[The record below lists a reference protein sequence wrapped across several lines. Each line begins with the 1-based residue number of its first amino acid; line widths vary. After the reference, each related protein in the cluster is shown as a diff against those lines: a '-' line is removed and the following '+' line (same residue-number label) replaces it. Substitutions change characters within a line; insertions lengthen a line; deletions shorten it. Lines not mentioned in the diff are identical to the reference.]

1 MKVDNMFF
9 FSLIINRLWIK
20 YTLTDKDTVHF
31 LCLKYHYTDHRFRPT
46 NGNILCV
53 NSFNWCCF
61 TTALSCRNIY
71 CTETLVFSLYTLNFV
86 ATVTNAPSYTYM
98 DLLLLA
104 ADKSTPIDYMPIVVQ
119 LFVAIGFVVVTMLA
133 SHILG
138 PKRKTADKLINFES
152 GIPSVGNARQPLA
165 IKYFLV
171 AILFVLFDVEVI
183 FFYPYAV
190 NFRDF
195 SMDPELGKSTFMAV
209 VLFVAFFLTGFIYII
224 KKGALDWED

>member
-1 MKVDNMFF
+1 
-9 FSLIINRLWIK
+9 
-20 YTLTDKDTVHF
+20 
-31 LCLKYHYTDHRFRPT
+31 
-46 NGNILCV
+46 
-53 NSFNWCCF
+53 
-61 TTALSCRNIY
+61 
-71 CTETLVFSLYTLNFV
+71 
-86 ATVTNAPSYTYM
+86 M

-104 ADKSTPIDYMPIVVQ
+104 ADKSTPIDYLPIVVQ
-119 LFVAIGFVVVTMLA
+119 LLVAIGFVAVTMIA

-183 FFYPYAV
+183 FFYPYAI
-190 NFRDF
+190 NFK
-195 SMDPELGKSTFMAV
+195 ELGQEGFLAV
-209 VLFVAFFLTGFIYII
+209 VMFVGFFLTGFIYIV